1 MSYYKISNL
10 NGCLNFILKNNNID
24 KILVGVDNINQLKE
38 IINTKLNKKIK
49 FPIINIKNEKLINP
63 SKW

>member
-1 MSYYKISNL
+1 MIFNK
-10 NGCLNFILKNNNID
+10 
-24 KILVGVDNINQLKE
+24 LKE